1 MADSAVIGAGVL
13 GLAIAH
19 RLKARGDNV
28 TVFEA
33 SPNLGG
39 LASAWQLGDVT
50 WDRHYHVTLASDAN
64 TRAMLR
70 AIGLEDELTWV
81 QTQSGFYAGPE
92 VGLRPF
98 SDAVDFLRLP
108 TLNLLDKGRLGA
120 TILAGARQ
128 PDGEKMEQ
136 IPVQDW
142 LTKWSGKRTFERF
155 WLPLLRAKLGDEW
168 RYASA
173 AFIWATIQR
182 LYAARR
188 SGLKVEQFGYV
199 QGGGYARIFDVFERH
214 LTSAGVKINAGVAVR
229 EVREVPEAESAD
241 GGHRLELLMDDGAAR
256 FDNVVVT
263 TASHLAGDLC
273 PGLTDAEQDR
283 LRAVRYM
290 GVICA
295 SLLLP
300 EKLSPYYLTYLTDPA
315 SPFTAVVEMT
325 SFVDPA
331 EVGGWTLVYLPKYT
345 PPDDPL
351 FDADDS
357 AVQAEFLPYLQGLHP
372 QVRAE
377 DVAAFRVSRVRRVFA
392 VPTLGY
398 SASMPPTTTSIPG
411 LQLIGSANLPFATL
425 NVNDTL
431 SLVEKLR

>member
-98 SDAVDFLRLP
+98 SNAVDFLRLP
-108 TLNLLDKGRLGA
+108 TLNIVDKGRLGA

-136 IPVQDW
+136 IPVQEW
-142 LTKWSGKRTFERF
+142 LTKWSGRRTFERF

-214 LTSAGVKINAGVAVR
+214 LSSAGVKINAGVPVR
-229 EVREVPEAESAD
+229 QVRQAE
-241 GGHRLELLMDDGAAR
+241 GGGLELLMSDGSAT

-263 TASHLAGDLC
+263 TASHLSADLC
-273 PGLTDAEQDR
+273 PELTDAEQER

-290 GVICA
+290 GVVCA

-300 EKLSPYYLTYLTDPA
+300 QKLSPYYLTYLTDPA

-351 FDADDS
+351 FDADDA

-372 QVRAE
+372 HVRAE

-398 SASMPPTTTSIPG
+398 SASMPSTTTSIPG

>member
-33 SPNLGG
+33 SSNLGG

-98 SDAVDFLRLP
+98 SNAIDFLRLP
-108 TLNLLDKGRLGA
+108 TLNMVDKGRLGA

-136 IPVQDW
+136 IPVQEW

-199 QGGGYARIFDVFERH
+199 RGGGYARIFDVFERH
-214 LTSAGVKINAGVAVR
+214 LTSAGVKINAGVPVR
-229 EVREVPEAESAD
+229 QVRQAAPGTP
-241 GGHRLELLMDDGAAR
+241 GGGLELLMDDGTAT

-263 TASHLAGDLC
+263 TASALAADLC
-273 PGLTDAEQDR
+273 PELTDAEQER

-290 GVICA
+290 GVVCA

-351 FDADDS
+351 FDADDA
-357 AVQAEFLPYLQGLHP
+357 AVQAEFLPYLQALHP
-372 QVRAE
+372 HVRAE

-392 VPTLGY
+392 VPTLCY
-398 SASMPPTTTSIPG
+398 SASMPSTTTSIPG